1 MTTSPTTA
9 KPSVCVIGP
18 GIMGEAVVRRL
29 LECGFVPKVRGRRP
43 ETEEPL
49 IALGAERAAS
59 PAEAAATCDY
69 VILLL
74 PTPQAVEEVAVGPDG
89 LASAGKRNT
98 LIIDMSTTDPELT
111 RQLAARLGAET
122 GMRWIDAPLSGGAPG
137 ALAGALT
144 LMVGGNEA
152 DFEDARAVLGAVCS
166 NYTLMGPV
174 GAGQST
180 KMINQILVG
189 CTFMV
194 LAEAVSLANRTGVDA
209 AKLPA
214 VFKGGRADSRLLQEF
229 VPMMASGNWELTG
242 KISSLVKDFGLIE
255 QVAAKAGAP
264 LPMTGVAAS
273 LHRILNNRGLGES
286 PNAAVTKLYED

>member
-1 MTTSPTTA
+1 MTTSPA
-9 KPSVCVIGP
+9 KPSVSVIGP
-18 GIMGEAVVRRL
+18 GIMGQAVVRRL
-29 LECGFVPKVRGRRP
+29 LECGFKPKVRGRRP
-43 ETEEPL
+43 ETEAPL
-49 IALGAERAAS
+49 VALGAERVAC

-74 PTPQAVEEVAVGPDG
+74 PTPQAVEDVALGPDG
-89 LASAGKRNT
+89 LITAGKRDT
-98 LIIDMSTTDPELT
+98 LIIDMSTTDPDLT
-111 RQLAARLGAET
+111 RKLAARLYDAT

-137 ALAGALT
+137 ALSGTLT
-144 LMVGGNEA
+144 LMVGGAEA
-152 DFEDARAVLGAVCS
+152 DFEDARAVLSAVCS

-194 LAEAVSLANRTGVDA
+194 LAEAVSLADRTGVDA
-209 AKLPA
+209 SKLPA

-229 VPMMASGNWELTG
+229 VPMMASGQWELTG

-264 LPMTGVAAS
+264 LPMTGVAAA
-273 LHRILNNRGLGES
+273 LHRILNNRGMGEE
-286 PNAAVTKLYED
+286 PNAALVKLYRE